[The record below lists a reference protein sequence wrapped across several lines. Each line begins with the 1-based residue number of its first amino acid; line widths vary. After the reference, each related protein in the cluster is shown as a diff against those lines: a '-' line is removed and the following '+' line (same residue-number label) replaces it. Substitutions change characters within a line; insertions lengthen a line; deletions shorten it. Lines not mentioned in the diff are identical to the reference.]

1 MSEEK
6 PFSFEGRLSRS
17 RGRAGRDRVVSSRA
31 TADEHQELEAAAKAE
46 GKALSEWSR
55 DVLLREARSPR
66 LNALFTEVV
75 ATRDALESP
84 SEANCVRETKFTEED
99 FSGVLT
105 NVRTS
110 KRKAASDGP
119 AAVHN
124 PGAKGIAK
132 RMGTA
137 SARCNAGS
145 RLALESGRILLH
157 RSDAAVRARAGI
169 GPFKKRDGTLHK
181 NRPWI

>member
-1 MSEEK
+1 MLMSEEK

-17 RGRAGRDRVVSSRA
+17 KGRTGRDRVVSSRA

-55 DVLLREARSPR
+55 EVLLREARSPR

-75 ATRDALESP
+75 ATRMLLNLLLKPIA
-84 SEANCVRETKFTEED
+84 CGKQITEEE

-110 KRKAASDGP
+110 KRKAAGD
-119 AAVHN
+119 VLQQY
-124 PGAKGIAK
+124 
-132 RMGTA
+132 TA
-137 SARCNAGS
+137 P
-145 RLALESGRILLH
+145 EQ
-157 RSDAAVRARAGI
+157 
-169 GPFKKRDGTLHK
+169 KE
-181 NRPWI
+181 

>member
-17 RGRAGRDRVVSSRA
+17 RGRAARDRVVSSRA
-31 TADEHQELEAAAKAE
+31 TADEHQELEAAAKTE

-75 ATRDALESP
+75 ATRMLLNLLLKPIA
-84 SEANCVRETKFTEED
+84 CGKQITEEE

-110 KRKAASDGP
+110 KRKAASD
-119 AAVHN
+119 VLQQY
-124 PGAKGIAK
+124 
-132 RMGTA
+132 TA
-137 SARCNAGS
+137 S
-145 RLALESGRILLH
+145 EQ
-157 RSDAAVRARAGI
+157 
-169 GPFKKRDGTLHK
+169 KK
-181 NRPWI
+181 